1 MAKNNDGIETKKKLT
16 KQGILV
22 IIILVI
28 GIITIGAFGYYRSGL
43 KAVSKK
49 DEEVIVTIDEGMTPY
64 QIAERLAENKA
75 IKSSAV
81 FKFYIKRNKISG
93 FKFGTYK
100 LNKNMD
106 VEEIIAELQK
116 GSNYYPDNVNITF
129 LEGKHMRWLAKL
141 IASKTSI
148 TEEEVFNKQKD
159 EAYLDTLIEKYW
171 FLTDEIKNDNI
182 YYPLEGYLFP
192 DTYNFKANVTI
203 EEIFK
208 TMLDEMENKLEPYK
222 AKLQTSSN
230 SIHQYLTMASIVEQE
245 ANDEESRKGVAQ
257 VFYNR
262 LRATMSLGSDVTTYY
277 GLKVDMSERNLT
289 TKEIMQ
295 ANSYNTRSTAMI
307 GKLPVGPIGTI
318 SISSLEA
325 ALYGGT
331 SKEGYFYFVADK
343 NGKIYFTKNETEH
356 NAKIKELKQQGLWF
370 TY

>member
-81 FKFYIKRNKISG
+81 FKFYIKRNKISE

-106 VEEIIAELQK
+106 VDEIIAELQK

-171 FLTDEIKNDNI
+171 FLTDEIKNDDI

-307 GKLPVGPIGTI
+307 GKLPVGPTGTI

-325 ALYGGT
+325 ALYGDT